1 VNVEAPAVT
10 RPDSSTATLVSLFAH
25 RVEQDGD
32 RVALHVRTADH
43 WQSLRWSKLAD
54 DAARLATLLAEL
66 GVSPGDRV
74 AQFSPNRY
82 EWILADLAI
91 QLARAV
97 HVPIHASLAAP
108 QVAYQVADS
117 GARLV
122 LLATPEDARK
132 LSTHYR
138 QHPAELASDVHFVCY
153 ERLTEQANS
162 ELADAAAGLP
172 APFHVSALGDL
183 FARADARDPLALR
196 QHGQR
201 LMREARDALRSS
213 DLATILYT
221 SGTTGEPKGVM
232 LSHGNLASNALGTLE
247 AFGHQPDDLR
257 LAWLPMSHI
266 FARTCDV
273 YTWLAGGGELALAE
287 KPESVT
293 DNCREL
299 HPTLI
304 NGVPYFFEKVRRFL
318 VDRGLA
324 DQPGVLPAVFGGR
337 LRAANSGG
345 APLPEHVARFY
356 NDRGVFLGEGYG
368 LTESSPVISA
378 STPGALKIGAA
389 GRPIPGVTVKIAA
402 DGEILTRGPHVMLGY
417 WKQPAATAE
426 VLCDGWLRTGDLGK
440 LDADGF
446 LHITGRKKDL
456 IVTSAGKN
464 IAPAYLEALL
474 KSDPLIEQ
482 AVVIGDRRNYLVAL
496 IVPNRDALLPQLAAL
511 GIGDAFGEALR
522 QPAVVDLYAGRIRER
537 LVGVSRFEQIGRFA
551 LLDRSLSAERGE
563 VTLTM
568 KLRREAIH
576 RNFADVIERLYAES

>member
-1 VNVEAPAVT
+1 MNVEPPAVT
-10 RPDSSTATLVSLFAH
+10 RPAWSAATLVSLFAR
-25 RVEQDGD
+25 RVEQDGGQIS
-32 RVALHVRTADH
+32 LHFRTQGQ
-43 WQSLRWSKLAD
+43 WQSLRWSQVAD
-54 DAARLATLLAEL
+54 DVACLAALLTEL
-66 GVSPGDRV
+66 GVSPGDRI

-122 LLATPEDARK
+122 LLAGMEEAAK
-132 LSTHYR
+132 LAAYYR
-138 QHPAELASDVHFVCY
+138 DHRAELPAGVRFVLYDAGSRPAGTAEPLDVAALSD
-153 ERLTEQANS
+153 L
-162 ELADAAAGLP
+162 LAG
-172 APFHVSALGDL
+172 
-183 FARADARDPLALR
+183 ADAREPGALSER
-196 QHGQR
+196 GRR
-201 LMREARDALRSS
+201 LLREARDAVRPS

-232 LSHGNLASNALGTLE
+232 LSQGNLASNALGTLE
-247 AFGHQPDDLR
+247 AFGHQADDLR

-273 YTWLAGGGELALAE
+273 YTWLAGGGQLALAE

-293 DNCREL
+293 ENCRDL

-304 NGVPYFFEKVRRFL
+304 NGVPYFFEKVRL
-318 VDRGLA
+318 SLIDRGLA
-324 DQPGVLPAVFGGR
+324 DQPGMLPAVFGGR
-337 LRAANSGG
+337 LRAACSGG

-356 NDRGVFLGEGYG
+356 NERGVFLGEGYG

-378 STPGALKIGAA
+378 TVPGGLRIGAA
-389 GRPIPGVTVKIAA
+389 GRPIPGVEVRIAE

-417 WKQPAATAE
+417 WKQPAATTE
-426 VLCDGWLRTGDLGK
+426 VLRDGWLGTGDLGK

-446 LHITGRKKDL
+446 LFVTGRKKDL

-496 IVPNRDALLPQLAAL
+496 IVPNREALAADLPAL
-511 GIGDAFGEALR
+511 GVAAAIDEALR
-522 QPAVVDLYAGRIRER
+522 HPAVVEHYAGRIRER
-537 LVGVSRFEQIGRFA
+537 LSGVSRFEQIGRFA
-551 LLDRSLSAERGE
+551 LLDRPLSAEQGE
-563 VTLTM
+563 LTLTM

-576 RNFADVIERLYAES
+576 RNFADVIEGIYADIEKKAI